1 MPTQEPAA
9 ANGPS
14 DPLLD
19 VRGVTKHFAGVTA
32 LDSVSFELGAGE
44 VRALVGENGA
54 GKSTLIKVFTGVY
67 RPDAGEVRY
76 LGAPVAFA
84 NPREAQVAGIST
96 IYQEINLVPQMS
108 AARNLFLGRE
118 PRNRLGLIDVRR
130 MNTDASDV
138 LARYGVHVD
147 PRKPLRELGVG
158 VQQMVAIA
166 RAVTT
171 EARVVVMDEPTS
183 SLEPREVE
191 RLFEVIR
198 LLREQQVGV
207 VYVSHKLDEIFTI
220 CDSVTVLRD
229 GRRVHEGPVPELTKL
244 HLVAVMLGRDV
255 ADVRASGKTRF
266 TDSHVQA
273 AEPVLSARSLARR
286 HLLEDVDVDVRPGE
300 VVGLAGLL
308 GSGRSETVKAIFG
321 AQAVDRGA
329 ISVGGTPVKTGS
341 PARALA
347 AGIAL
352 LPEDRKA
359 EGIVPDLSIRENILL
374 ATLPRLT
381 RAGFVSDRKGDE
393 IVEIF
398 MRRLRIKAAGP
409 QQKVRELSGGNQ
421 QKVLLAR
428 LLCLH
433 PKVLLLDE
441 PTRGIDVGA
450 KAEVQALIDEL
461 AETGLGV
468 VLISSELEELAE
480 GSDRVLVLHEGRVV
494 SRLDDEAISEEEIM
508 AAIAADH
515 DEPAERPEP

>member
-1 MPTQEPAA
+1 M
-9 ANGPS
+9 
-14 DPLLD
+14 
-19 VRGVTKHFAGVTA
+19 TKRFAGVTA

-54 GKSTLIKVFTGVY
+54 GKSTLIKVITGVY
-67 RPDAGEVRY
+67 RPEAGEVRY
-76 LGAPVAFA
+76 LDEPVSFGS
-84 NPREAQVAGIST
+84 PREAQVAGIST

-118 PRNRLGLIDVRR
+118 PTNRLGLVDVRR
-130 MNTDASDV
+130 MNADASDV
-138 LARYGVHVD
+138 LAQYGVHVD

-171 EARVVVMDEPTS
+171 DARVVIMDEPTS

-198 LLREQQVGV
+198 ILREQQVGV
-207 VYVSHKLDEIFTI
+207 VYVSHKLDEIFAI

-229 GRRVHEGPVPELTKL
+229 GRRVHEGPVPGLTKL
-244 HLVAVMLGRDV
+244 RLVAVMLGRDV
-255 ADVRASGKTRF
+255 ADVRESGRTRF
-266 TDSHVQA
+266 TASHVQA
-273 AEPVLSARSLARR
+273 AEPVLSARSLTRR

-321 AQAVDRGA
+321 AQPVDRGEVT
-329 ISVGGTPVKTGS
+329 VGGAPVRLGS

-374 ATLPRLT
+374 ARTAAAHARGSRVRPQGR
-381 RAGFVSDRKGDE
+381 RDRRDLHAQVAYQGVGSRPE
-393 IVEIF
+393 
-398 MRRLRIKAAGP
+398 GP
-409 QQKVRELSGGNQ
+409 G
-421 QKVLLAR
+421 A
-428 LLCLH
+428 
-433 PKVLLLDE
+433 
-441 PTRGIDVGA
+441 VGW
-450 KAEVQALIDEL
+450 Q
-461 AETGLGV
+461 
-468 VLISSELEELAE
+468 SAE
-480 GSDRVLVLHEGRVV
+480 GAPR
-494 SRLDDEAISEEEIM
+494 
-508 AAIAADH
+508 AAAV
-515 DEPAERPEP
+515 P